1 MEIRQ
6 ERLVCVPIK
15 YTAYCEKCNVEMERE
30 LRQHEKPNCY
40 YIKQYRYYC
49 PVCGQSVFSE
59 WELPK
64 IDYVLEKADK

>member
-1 MEIRQ
+1 MEIRK
-6 ERLVCVPIK
+6 ERLVCVPYR

-30 LRQHEKPNCY
+30 LRQPENPNCY

-59 WELPK
+59 LRFPAV
-64 IDYVLEKADK
+64 DYVLEKADK